1 MKSIGFFR
9 DFFPVFF
16 FNHYDEGAEIEE
28 QTEDMGT
35 DLH

>member
-1 MKSIGFFR
+1 
-9 DFFPVFF
+9 VFF